1 MSNYDIIIIGA
12 GPAGSMAA
20 ITAAKK
26 GLSVALIDRRNR
38 IGYPKQCAEGINKNI
53 FSLVG
58 LKKQDEWISN
68 KIDSLIGG
76 TPGKGK
82 LYLKAKRSEG
92 YILER
97 KVFDPALSE
106 IAESCG
112 ANLIT
117 GTEVLSINK
126 ERVKLKNKTL
136 NTKAIIAAN
145 GPSGSVARMIGA
157 EVVKNGIGLQYEIKA
172 KSEFPHSLQA
182 YFGLNVI
189 NPGWAWIFPK
199 ADTLNVGI
207 GSFKMMNLKSHL
219 DKFVKNVGVKGKI
232 VETNGGLIPL
242 HGPIKEI
249 VHKNVL
255 FIGDAAGHTNPVSGG
270 GIPAAMYDGK
280 LASEILAEELLEKKP
295 NFKRYEQEW
304 EKSIFGS
311 SMKKSLKVQKL
322 YLDSLNKGYFDK
334 FFGNFEFEEV
344 TKRSDLLRI
353 LKKAPNL
360 KILTRFAHMGKLFA
374 KPYEYAW

>member
-136 NTKAIIAAN
+136 L
-145 GPSGSVARMIGA
+145 RH
-157 EVVKNGIGLQYEIKA
+157 
-172 KSEFPHSLQA
+172 F
-182 YFGLNVI
+182 F
-189 NPGWAWIFPK
+189 
-199 ADTLNVGI
+199 
-207 GSFKMMNLKSHL
+207 
-219 DKFVKNVGVKGKI
+219 
-232 VETNGGLIPL
+232 
-242 HGPIKEI
+242 
-249 VHKNVL
+249 
-255 FIGDAAGHTNPVSGG
+255 
-270 GIPAAMYDGK
+270 
-280 LASEILAEELLEKKP
+280 KP
-295 NFKRYEQEW
+295 NF
-304 EKSIFGS
+304 
-311 SMKKSLKVQKL
+311 
-322 YLDSLNKGYFDK
+322 
-334 FFGNFEFEEV
+334 
-344 TKRSDLLRI
+344 
-353 LKKAPNL
+353 
-360 KILTRFAHMGKLFA
+360 
-374 KPYEYAW
+374 